1 MLRTGTPRAVLAAIF
16 IVSATL
22 IPPTATASE
31 PTAVS
36 QSGLSAIDH
45 AVQFR
50 ATSGFRSD
58 RQYVDASFVD
68 ARTFPNWEYGLPLT
82 SAEAAEVARRIAVQ
96 LKVDRVIDDVADL
109 PDFAGV
115 YSDLPAGGVPVFLV
129 TRSDSPIGAKVSEL
143 LAGVASPRI
152 EVVKYS
158 RHDLESIKARI
169 WADRDGLRAAGIVIQ
184 SAALD
189 IAHNRVVVGV
199 LGLTANMASTL
210 VERYDAVQAVDEPVD
225 NEMDTCNSVDDCYPM
240 KGGLRIREVGHPS
253 SYCTS
258 GFNVRLS
265 NTSTFRVLTAGHCL
279 GKALNGPTGAWTHGG
294 TEFGSGTYNT
304 WTTGSDADAGLISQA
319 NPTVDNQLFG
329 TSTSDIRT
337 VGGYVTTASQNQN
350 DYLCRQGATSGFWC
364 GNIALEDKSK
374 DVDGRTI
381 DHQWV
386 VNFDAIAGD
395 SGGPY
400 FTTSSGVTLA
410 WGIHSDSTS
419 ANPPGGSAWYSPMQ
433 WVFSVLSAANHPIS
447 LCTSQYCGL

>member
-1 MLRTGTPRAVLAAIF
+1 MLRTGTRRAVLAAIF
-16 IVSATL
+16 IVSVTL

-50 ATSGFRSD
+50 VTSGFRSD

-68 ARTFPNWEYGLPLT
+68 ARTFPNWAYGLPLT

-169 WADRDGLRAAGIVIQ
+169 WADREGLRAAGIVIE

-189 IAHNRVVVGV
+189 IAHN
-199 LGLTANMASTL
+199 
-210 VERYDAVQAVDEPVD
+210 
-225 NEMDTCNSVDDCYPM
+225 
-240 KGGLRIREVGHPS
+240 
-253 SYCTS
+253 
-258 GFNVRLS
+258 
-265 NTSTFRVLTAGHCL
+265 
-279 GKALNGPTGAWTHGG
+279 
-294 TEFGSGTYNT
+294 
-304 WTTGSDADAGLISQA
+304 
-319 NPTVDNQLFG
+319 
-329 TSTSDIRT
+329 
-337 VGGYVTTASQNQN
+337 
-350 DYLCRQGATSGFWC
+350 
-364 GNIALEDKSK
+364 
-374 DVDGRTI
+374 
-381 DHQWV
+381 
-386 VNFDAIAGD
+386 
-395 SGGPY
+395 
-400 FTTSSGVTLA
+400 
-410 WGIHSDSTS
+410 
-419 ANPPGGSAWYSPMQ
+419 
-433 WVFSVLSAANHPIS
+433 
-447 LCTSQYCGL
+447 